1 MRRFSPSRKISG
13 ARYGREGR
21 PKGREAWSDHGR
33 PLHADLPARMAGDIG
48 IGEVL
53 GCGRRGKRDD
63 QGDCDHELFH
73 VGSPRGWSVLA
84 AERGRVRVREG
95 LGHGGR
101 GKGDDQGDGD
111 QKLLHFKSPLASWLA
126 LRGSGLRSDGL
137 CVRSERAKDREGDP
151 CSTNTLWLSNGR
163 ICCTE

>member
-1 MRRFSPSRKISG
+1 
-13 ARYGREGR
+13 
-21 PKGREAWSDHGR
+21 
-33 PLHADLPARMAGDIG
+33 MAGDIG

-53 GCGRRGKRDD
+53 GRGRRGKRDD

-111 QKLLHFKSPLASWLA
+111 QKLLHFKSPLA
-126 LRGSGLRSDGL
+126 
-137 CVRSERAKDREGDP
+137 C
-151 CSTNTLWLSNGR
+151 
-163 ICCTE
+163 